1 MGTTL
6 AVAVQAEEPARGFAA
21 IEAGFQRVRQVD
33 DLLNDWRS
41 DSELSRLNT
50 ALPGQPLRI
59 SRQLMDLL
67 HEVSVWTRE
76 TLGAFDPAIGVLID
90 AWDARG
96 RGRRPAPDTLAA
108 AIGRVGLLRYQLDP
122 RGRLVTPPLKGS
134 WIDAGGFG
142 KGAALRA
149 ARSALVEA
157 LVPAGVMDFGGQ
169 IVVFGDTTWTL
180 SVAHPAH
187 RAVPVAEL
195 RIREAS
201 SSTTSQSE
209 HFLELDGERLGH
221 VLDPRTGTPLPAWG
235 SVTVVHPDPMVA
247 DILSTALFVMGPEA
261 GMAWA
266 EDHHV
271 AALFLIDGSPG
282 LSARWTRPMQ
292 LYLPVPPLQ
301 STGD

>member
-6 AVAVQAEEPARGFAA
+6 GVAVQALDRGRGFAA
-21 IEAGFQRVRQVD
+21 IEAGFQQVRQVD
-33 DLLNDWRS
+33 DLLNDWTR
-41 DSELSRLNT
+41 DSELSRLNS
-50 ALPGQPLRI
+50 APPGQPCRI
-59 SRQLMDLL
+59 SGRLMDLL
-67 HEVSVWTRE
+67 HEVSDWTRE
-76 TLGAFDPAIGVLID
+76 TQGAFDPAIGVLID

-96 RGRRPAPDTLAA
+96 RGRRPSPDTLAA
-108 AIGRVGLLRYQLDP
+108 AIARVGLLRYRLDS
-122 RGRLVTPPLKGS
+122 RGLLVTPPLKGS

-149 ARSALVEA
+149 ARTALIEA
-157 LVPAGVMDFGGQ
+157 RVPAGVMDFGGQ
-169 IVVFGDTTWTL
+169 IVVFGDTIWTV
-180 SVAHPAH
+180 SVAHPAQ
-187 RAVPVAEL
+187 REVPVAEL

-235 SVTVVHPDPMVA
+235 SVTVVHTDPMVA

-266 EDHHV
+266 EDHHI
-271 AALFLIDGSPG
+271 AALFLIAGAPG

-292 LYLPVPPLQ
+292 FYLPVPPLQ